1 MAFTLIHAV
10 IHSFDKEKGTSTVD
24 SSKTVKKPL
33 FDPNKPTVISLTEGI
48 NSLLG
53 KKGNNVVWGQFESN
67 NRQGRFPATTEQFLS
82 SLSAPDFETLTHIAL
97 EELIEQ
103 AKTETFATGGHTLFA
118 HYTSEAIPFV
128 LIANIKQ
135 RNGLRLGPDYIP
147 EESVDIDMSAVHQAC
162 RINLARLSEM
172 ISQPP
177 DEDQLDDDADEASMD
192 KTYLCFISK
201 GRDSEASA
209 YFIKG
214 LGCAPGIASTRATS
228 NSIDVIEDFFRGKF
242 ELAPY
247 SAQAKENVIVY
258 LSQKQKDQQK
268 ATLQGLHAAASSAIP
283 PEQADLVFILEDLTE
298 TLNSEESKIPAEF
311 TVNKSVLDRKTKI
324 KGKSNRWTV
333 QFDRSAL
340 SRSPDSVVCY
350 DSEEGTLTLSGVPDS
365 MKRMIES
372 ELSKRT
378 GSD

>member
-10 IHSFDKEKGTSTVD
+10 IHSFDKEKGTLTVD
-24 SSKTVKKPL
+24 NSKTVRKQL
-33 FDPNKPTVISLTEGI
+33 FDPEKPTVISLAEGI

-53 KKGNNVVWGQFESN
+53 KKGNNVVWGQFENN
-67 NRQGRFPATTEQFLS
+67 NRQGRFPATAEQFLG
-82 SLSAPDFETLTHIAL
+82 SLSAQDFESLTHIAL

-172 ISQPP
+172 ISQPQ
-177 DEDQLDDDADEASMD
+177 DEDEADDDGEESSPD

-228 NSIDVIEDFFRGKF
+228 NSIDVIEDFFRGKS
-242 ELAPY
+242 ELAQY
-247 SAQAKENVIVY
+247 SSQAKENVIVY
-258 LSQKQKDQQK
+258 LAQKQKDQQK

-283 PEQADLVFILEDLTE
+283 PEQADLVATLEDLTE

-324 KGKSNRWTV
+324 KGKSNRWSM

-340 SRSPDSVVCY
+340 GASPDNVVCY
-350 DSEEGTLTLSGVPDS
+350 NSSEGTLTFSDVPES
-365 MKRMIES
+365 MKRIIQG
-372 ELSKRT
+372 ELDKRT
-378 GSD
+378 GSN

>member
-1 MAFTLIHAV
+1 MAFKLIHAV
-10 IHSFDKEKGTSTVD
+10 IHSFEKEKGTLTVD
-24 SSKTVKKPL
+24 NSKVIRKGL
-33 FDPNKPTVISLTEGI
+33 FEPSKPTVISLAEGI

-53 KKGNNVVWGQFESN
+53 KKGNNVVWGQFENN
-67 NRQGRFPATTEQFLS
+67 NRQGRFPSAAEHFLG
-82 SLSAPDFETLTHIAL
+82 SLDADEFEILTHIAL
-97 EELIEQ
+97 DELIEQ

-162 RINLARLSEM
+162 RINLARFSEM
-172 ISQPP
+172 IASPSD
-177 DEDQLDDDADEASMD
+177 DEISEDEYDETATD

-214 LGCAPGIASTRATS
+214 LGCTPGIASTRATS
-228 NSIDVIEDFFRGKF
+228 NSIDVIEDFFRGKT

-247 SAQAKENVIVY
+247 SSQAKENVIAY

-268 ATLQGLHAAASSAIP
+268 ATLQGLHAAASSSIP
-283 PEQADLVFILEDLTE
+283 PEQADLVSILEDLSE

-311 TVNKSVLDRKTKI
+311 TVSKSVLDRKTKI
-324 KGKSNRWTV
+324 KGKSNRWSA

-340 SRSPDSVVCY
+340 STSPDSIVCY
-350 DSEEGTLTLSGVPDS
+350 NSSEGTLTFSDIPAP
-365 MKRMIES
+365 MKRMIENEINS
-372 ELSKRT
+372 RI